1 MGFSKLITIK
11 NTNPA
16 VIEFVK
22 MDPVNK
28 IIIMYLNRKCSLRND
43 FTIFYVPCNYKVL
56 NDQRRWILFQSVSK
70 HHVPVTMNMFA
81 RCLLVLIQTVALV
94 QALQCYDC
102 SVKTLT
108 KGGFFSESAIR
119 FSNLQI
125 SKKEIF
131 QKTILHCK

>member
-28 IIIMYLNRKCSLRND
+28 IIIMYLKCSLRND

-81 RCLLVLIQTVALV
+81 RCLLVLILTVALV

-108 KGGFFSESAIR
+108 KGGFFQKLL
-119 FSNLQI
+119 FVFQI
-125 SKKEIF
+125 SKSPERNIPKNYPELE
-131 QKTILHCK
+131 T